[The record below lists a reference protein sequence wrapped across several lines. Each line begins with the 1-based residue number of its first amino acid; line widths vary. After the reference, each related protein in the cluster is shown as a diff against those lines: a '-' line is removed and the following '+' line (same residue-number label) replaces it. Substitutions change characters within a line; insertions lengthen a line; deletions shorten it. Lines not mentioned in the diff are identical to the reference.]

1 MGRSLSESSIQEMSH
16 NPYRHISGTYPKNQE
31 IAMCLFFGST
41 LVNHPLYDMVFEW
54 GISFS
59 VLFLKGFSK
68 LNVIPHFSFLQQFLY
83 VPGNQNYKIM
93 ILLLK
98 LMDSWVYQFK

>member
-1 MGRSLSESSIQEMSH
+1 
-16 NPYRHISGTYPKNQE
+16 
-31 IAMCLFFGST
+31 
-41 LVNHPLYDMVFEW
+41 MVSEW

-83 VPGNQNYKIM
+83 VLGNQNYKIM